1 MGVPLLSAL
10 HHLAAV
16 APPAEGG
23 VRLDREPVERHV
35 RRTERQRAGEVV
47 TAHGELRTVTFRPQ
61 SESRALEA
69 VLYDGSGSLTLVWL
83 GRKRVPGI
91 EVGRV
96 LTATGP
102 VITGASPLP
111 GSKSVTNSLA
121 MTRRPASASRA
132 AR

>member
-1 MGVPLLSAL
+1 MTSTTGTLWSRARERMSGFAERADDAELRVEAVEAGCLPLC
-10 HHLAAV
+10 
-16 APPAEGG
+16 
-23 VRLDREPVERHV
+23 D
-35 RRTERQRAGEVV
+35 QRAGDVV

-96 LTATGP
+96 LTATGRLGLREGSR
-102 VITGASPLP
+102 VIYNPRYEL
-111 GSKSVTNSLA
+111 
-121 MTRRPASASRA
+121 SR
-132 AR
+132 